1 MDKKSDKL
9 DLDLWADENLIRRQN
24 QLKYQFWEVLGAVGD
39 EFPKSELSLYHC
51 KVKGKKLAQGQDLMG
66 LPYQVLDIFRD
77 FDLEQGLNIRLLNW
91 FGKGV
96 YLFVLC
102 GTNLHANWELEELDF
117 QRSWTS
123 SPWDYSELL
132 LEEFSE
138 NENLNYI
145 QWFKRLPVSSALSQN
160 KKEWSEAIRKVLN
173 SLQTFLAKKQK

>member
-1 MDKKSDKL
+1 MDKKSHKL

-39 EFPKSELSLYHC
+39 EFPKSELSLYHS

-77 FDLEQGLNIRLLNW
+77 FDIEQGLNIRLLNW

-102 GTNLHANWELEELDF
+102 GTSSHADWQLEELDF

-145 QWFKRLPVSSALSQN
+145 QWFKRLPVSSELSQN
-160 KKEWSEAIRKVLN
+160 QKEWSEAIRKVLN
-173 SLQTFLAKKQK
+173 SLQTYLAKKQK